1 MSCRSRPGSASETG
15 FSLLLKYPGGGRRPV
30 GVEPPNARPGLDGP
44 AALPPLASR
53 QRGGHIPTMSKSTAR
68 VAAALKAAGLDAEIV
83 EPGPA
88 RTAEEAAAA
97 CGCALDQIVKSL
109 IFQGE
114 SGQLYLFL
122 TAGGNRVNPARAA
135 ALAGEQLGRAD
146 ADTVRATTGFA
157 IGGVAPLGHLTAP
170 VIFADPRLTEFPE
183 VWAAA
188 GTPRHVF
195 AAAPDALIAAC
206 KARIADFTA

>member
-1 MSCRSRPGSASETG
+1 MSRS
-15 FSLLLKYPGGGRRPV
+15 V
-30 GVEPPNARPGLDGP
+30 
-44 AALPPLASR
+44 
-53 QRGGHIPTMSKSTAR
+53 AR
-68 VAAALKAAGLDAEIV
+68 VAEALKAAGLDSAIH

-88 RTAEEAAAA
+88 RTAQDAAAA

-122 TAGGNRVNPARAA
+122 TAGGNRVDPARAA
-135 ALAGEQLGRAD
+135 ALAGEPLGRAD
-146 ADTVRATTGFA
+146 ADTVRDATGFA

-170 VIFADPRLTEFPE
+170 RIFADPRLLDFAT

-195 AAAPDALIAAC
+195 PAAPRALLAAC
-206 KARIADFTA
+206 GATVAEFTA